1 MDSGKLIT
9 FEGLDGCGKSTQLE
23 KATDWLKEQ
32 GYSVL
37 KTRQPGGTVIGE
49 QIRSIL
55 LNPEH
60 EELQPESELLL
71 YLADRIQHLQDS
83 ILPAKTAGTIVLCDR
98 FHDSTVAYQGYGRG
112 LNLNSIESIVTHCIK
127 PYLPDLTILLNISPE
142 TIATRLKRRQEHS
155 KIDRFDLES
164 LGFFKRVAQGF
175 QDLAAA
181 ETERFVCINGEQD
194 IEIIHQ
200 EIINILQQQLQRS
213 CGSQNEFGIR

>member
-23 KATDWLKEQ
+23 KATEWLNAQ

-37 KTRQPGGTVIGE
+37 KTRQPGGTVIGQ

-83 ILPAKTAGTIVLCDR
+83 ILPAKTAGKIVLCDR

-112 LNLNSIESIVTHCIK
+112 LNLNSIESIVAHCIN
-127 PYLPDLTILLNISPE
+127 PYSPDLTILLNIAPE
-142 TIATRLKRRQEHS
+142 AVASRLEHRQEHTE
-155 KIDRFDLES
+155 KDRLDLES
-164 LGFFKRVAQGF
+164 LSFFKRVAQGF
-175 QDLAAA
+175 QKLAAA
-181 ETERFVCINGEQD
+181 EPERFVCINGEQD
-194 IEIIHQ
+194 IELIHQ
-200 EIINILQQQLQRS
+200 EIINILQQRLKLS
-213 CGSQNEFGIR
+213 